1 MIIPADP
8 AGIPG
13 RLEPVVHTPDP
24 PHPADNVEAER
35 LALSRRIARVVLA
48 IALVG
53 LGAWILHRFLAA
65 LAWAG
70 VLAIALWPLYRRV
83 ALALPGGRS
92 RIVAPL
98 LVTLSVG
105 LIFTVPFIYVAIEG
119 AREVRIVVQFLGEAE
134 HNGVPVPEWVPQF
147 PVVGR
152 FIEEWWHANL
162 SDPDAA
168 KELLGRINP
177 RSVTASA
184 RLYGSE
190 IIHRLIIFG
199 FTLLTLFFLFRDG
212 TSFSRQL
219 LRVSDRLLGPDGE
232 RVGRHMVQAVLATV
246 NGLVLVGL
254 GEGALIGIAYIIA
267 GLPHPVSV
275 AALTGVLAV
284 IPFGAP
290 IAFGA
295 AALYLAASGSTIAAA
310 AVFCFGLVVVFVAD
324 HAIRP
329 VIIGGAARLPFLWV
343 LLGILGGLETFG
355 IIGLFLGPAIMAAL
369 ISLWRDWTELPN
381 TGGPLRET

>member
-1 MIIPADP
+1 VDYPPDP
-8 AGIPG
+8 A
-13 RLEPVVHTPDP
+13 P
-24 PHPADNVEAER
+24 PSHSIEAER

-83 ALALPGGRS
+83 ARALPAGKT
-92 RIVAPL
+92 RILAPL
-98 LVTLSVG
+98 VATLSVG

-119 AREVRIVVQFLGEAE
+119 ARELHIVVQFLGEAQ
-134 HNGVPVPEWVPQF
+134 HNGIPAPEWVPQL

-152 FIEEWWHANL
+152 SLDEWWRTNL
-162 SDPDAA
+162 SDPNAA
-168 KELLGRINP
+168 QELLGRLNP
-177 RSVTASA
+177 RSLASSA
-184 RLYGSE
+184 RLYGAE
-190 IIHRLIIFG
+190 IVHRLIIFG
-199 FTLLTLFFLFRDG
+199 FTLLTLFFLLRDG
-212 TSFSRQL
+212 ALFSRQL
-219 LRVSDRLLGPDGE
+219 IRISDRLLGPDGE
-232 RVGRHMVQAVLATV
+232 RVGRHVVQAVLATV

-290 IAFGA
+290 LAFGA
-295 AALYLAASGSTIAAA
+295 AALYLAATGNTIAGA

-324 HAIRP
+324 HAVRP

-355 IIGLFLGPAIMAAL
+355 IIGLFLGPAIMAAV
-369 ISLWRDWTELPN
+369 ISLWRDWTDARN
-381 TGGPLRET
+381 AGGSHAGET

>member
-1 MIIPADP
+1 MDH
-8 AGIPG
+8 
-13 RLEPVVHTPDP
+13 LPDLH
-24 PHPADNVEAER
+24 HPTDSVEAER

-70 VLAIALWPLYRRV
+70 VLAIALWPLYRRLAV
-83 ALALPGGRS
+83 ALPEGKS
-92 RIVAPL
+92 RILAPL
-98 LVTLSVG
+98 LFTLSVG

-119 AREVRIVVQFLGEAE
+119 AREVRIIVQFLGEAE

-152 FIEEWWHANL
+152 FIEEWWRANL
-162 SDPDAA
+162 SDPNTAQ
-168 KELLGRINP
+168 ELLGRINP

-184 RLYGSE
+184 RLYGPE
-190 IIHRLIIFG
+190 VVHRLIIFG

-212 TSFSRQL
+212 MLFSRQL

-232 RVGRHMVQAVLATV
+232 RIGRHVVQAVLATV

-254 GEGALIGIAYIIA
+254 GEGALMGIAYIIA

-290 IAFGA
+290 VAFGA
-295 AALYLAASGSTIAAA
+295 AALYLAAGGSTIAGA
-310 AVFCFGLVVVFVAD
+310 AVCCFGLVVVFVAD

-369 ISLWRDWTELPN
+369 ISLWRDWTEMPSVG
-381 TGGPLRET
+381 GGPVREA

>member
-1 MIIPADP
+1 VD
-8 AGIPG
+8 
-13 RLEPVVHTPDP
+13 HTPDR
-24 PHPADNVEAER
+24 PHLTDPHLIDIVEAER
-35 LALSRRIARVVLA
+35 LALSRRIARILLA

-53 LGAWILHRFLAA
+53 LGAWIVHRFLAA

-70 VLAIALWPLYRRV
+70 VLAIALWPLHRRL
-83 ALALPGGRS
+83 ALALPGGKS
-92 RIVAPL
+92 RILAPL
-98 LVTLSVG
+98 LVTLAVG
-105 LIFTVPFIYVAIEG
+105 LVFTVPFIYVAIEG
-119 AREVRIVVQFLGEAE
+119 AREVRVVVHFLGEAE
-134 HNGVPVPEWVPQF
+134 HNGIPVPEWVPQL
-147 PVVGR
+147 PLAGR
-152 FIEEWWHANL
+152 YAEEWWRTNL
-162 SDPDAA
+162 SDPNAA
-168 KELLGRINP
+168 QELLGRIHP
-177 RSVTASA
+177 RSLAASA
-184 RLYGSE
+184 RLYGAE

-212 TSFSRQL
+212 TLFSRQL
-219 LRVSDRLLGPDGE
+219 LRASDRLLGPDGE
-232 RVGRHMVQAVLATV
+232 RVGRHMMQAVLATV

-254 GEGALIGIAYIIA
+254 GEGALMGIAYMIA

-290 IAFGA
+290 VAFGA
-295 AALYLAASGSTIAAA
+295 AALYLAASGSAIAGV
-310 AVFCFGLVVVFVAD
+310 AVLCFGLVVVFVAD

-369 ISLWRDWTELPN
+369 ISLWRDWTEMPN
-381 TGGPLRET
+381 AGGGPLGGT

>member
-1 MIIPADP
+1 MD
-8 AGIPG
+8 
-13 RLEPVVHTPDP
+13 RTPDL
-24 PHPADNVEAER
+24 PHPTDSVEAAR
-35 LALSRRIARVVLA
+35 LALSRRIARVLLA
-48 IALVG
+48 IALVA

-83 ALALPGGRS
+83 ALALPGGKS
-92 RIVAPL
+92 RILAPL
-98 LVTLSVG
+98 LVTLTVG

-119 AREVRIVVQFLGEAE
+119 AREIHIVVEFLAEAE

-152 FIEEWWHANL
+152 SIEEWWRANL
-162 SDPDAA
+162 SDPNAA
-168 KELLGRINP
+168 KELLGKINP

-184 RLYGSE
+184 RLYGPE
-190 IIHRLIIFG
+190 IIHRFIIFG

-212 TSFSRQL
+212 TLFSRQL
-219 LRVSDRLLGPDGE
+219 LRASDRLLGPDGE

-275 AALTGVLAV
+275 AALTGILAV

-290 IAFGA
+290 VAFGA
-295 AALYLAASGSTIAAA
+295 AALYLAASGSTIAGA

-369 ISLWRDWTELPN
+369 ISLWRDWTEMPSAG
-381 TGGPLRET
+381 GGPVGEA

>member
-1 MIIPADP
+1 MGGEFSQEGNFVASP
-8 AGIPG
+8 
-13 RLEPVVHTPDP
+13 PDP
-24 PHPADNVEAER
+24 SRPPVSVEAER
-35 LALSRRIARVVLA
+35 LALSQRIARVVLA
-48 IALVG
+48 IALLG

-70 VLAIALWPLYRRV
+70 VLAIALWPFYRRL
-83 ALALPGGRS
+83 ARALPRDKA
-92 RIVAPL
+92 RILAPL
-98 LVTLSVG
+98 LVTLAIG
-105 LIFTVPFIYVAIEG
+105 LTFAVPFVYVAIEG
-119 AREVRIVVQFLGEAE
+119 AREIRIAVQFLGEAE
-134 HNGVPVPEWVPQF
+134 RNGVPVPEWVPQL

-152 FIEEWWHANL
+152 IVEEWWRANL
-162 SDPDAA
+162 SDPNAA
-168 KELLGRINP
+168 QELLGKINP
-177 RSVTASA
+177 RSVAASA
-184 RLYGSE
+184 RLYGAE
-190 IIHRLIIFG
+190 IVHRLIIFG

-212 TSFSRQL
+212 ALFSRQL

-290 IAFGA
+290 VAFGA
-295 AALYLAASGSTIAAA
+295 AALYLAATGSTIAGA
-310 AVFCFGLVVVFVAD
+310 AVFGFGLVVVFVAD
-324 HAIRP
+324 HAVRP

-369 ISLWRDWTELPN
+369 ISLWRDWTETPDH
-381 TGGPLRET
+381 PMEKA

>member
-1 MIIPADP
+1 VD
-8 AGIPG
+8 
-13 RLEPVVHTPDP
+13 HTPDL
-24 PHPADNVEAER
+24 PHPTDSVEAER

-83 ALALPGGRS
+83 ALALPGGKS
-92 RIVAPL
+92 RILAPL
-98 LVTLSVG
+98 LVTLAVG
-105 LIFTVPFIYVAIEG
+105 LVFTVPFIYVAIEG
-119 AREVRIVVQFLGEAE
+119 AREMRIVVQYLGEAE
-134 HNGVPVPEWVPQF
+134 RNGVPVPEWIPQL

-152 FIEEWWHANL
+152 TAEEWWRTNL
-162 SDPDAA
+162 SDPNAA
-168 KELLGRINP
+168 QELLGKIKP
-177 RSVTASA
+177 GSIAASA
-184 RLYGSE
+184 RLYGAE

-212 TSFSRQL
+212 MLFSRQL
-219 LRVSDRLLGPDGE
+219 LRASDRLLGPDGE

-254 GEGALIGIAYIIA
+254 GEGALIGIAYFIA

-290 IAFGA
+290 VAFGA
-295 AALYLAASGSTIAAA
+295 AALYLAGSGSTIAGA

-329 VIIGGAARLPFLWV
+329 IIIGGAARLPFLWV

-369 ISLWRDWTELPN
+369 ISLWRDWTELPSAGGGSLS
-381 TGGPLRET
+381 GGPVGET

>member
-1 MIIPADP
+1 VDRP
-8 AGIPG
+8 
-13 RLEPVVHTPDP
+13 PDP
-24 PHPADNVEAER
+24 PQSLPVVEAER
-35 LALSRRIARVVLA
+35 LAVSRRIARVVLA

-53 LGAWILHRFLAA
+53 FGVWILHRFLAA

-70 VLAIALWPLYRRV
+70 VLAIALWPLYRRI
-83 ALALPGGRS
+83 ARAFPGDRA
-92 RIVAPL
+92 RILAPL
-98 LVTLSVG
+98 LVTLSIG
-105 LIFTVPFIYVAIEG
+105 LIFTVPFIYVAVEG
-119 AREVRIVVQFLGEAE
+119 ARELRIVVDFISEAQR
-134 HNGVPVPEWVPQF
+134 NGIPTPGWVAHLPVIGGTV
-147 PVVGR
+147 
-152 FIEEWWHANL
+152 EEWWRTNL
-162 SDPDAA
+162 SDPNAA
-168 KELLGRINP
+168 QELLGKLKP
-177 RSVTASA
+177 GSVAASA
-184 RLYGSE
+184 RLYGAE
-190 IIHRLIIFG
+190 IVHRLVIFG

-212 TSFSRQL
+212 ALFSRQL

-254 GEGALIGIAYIIA
+254 GEGALIGIAYVIA

-290 IAFGA
+290 VAFAA
-295 AALYLAASGSTIAAA
+295 AALYLAAIGNTIAGA

-324 HAIRP
+324 HAVRP

-355 IIGLFLGPAIMAAL
+355 IVGLFLGPAIMAAL
-369 ISLWRDWTELPN
+369 ISLWRDWTESPDPGIALKEP
-381 TGGPLRET
+381 

>member
-1 MIIPADP
+1 VDRA
-8 AGIPG
+8 
-13 RLEPVVHTPDP
+13 PDP
-24 PHPADNVEAER
+24 THTTDSGEAER

-53 LGAWILHRFLAA
+53 IGAWILHRFLAA

-83 ALALPGGRS
+83 ALALPGVKS
-92 RIVAPL
+92 RILVPL
-98 LVTLSVG
+98 LVTLAVG

-119 AREVRIVVQFLGEAE
+119 AREIHTVVQFLSEAE
-134 HNGVPVPEWVPQF
+134 HNGVPVPEWVPQL

-152 FIEEWWHANL
+152 AVEEWWLANL
-162 SDPDAA
+162 SDPNAA
-168 KELLGRINP
+168 QELLGRINP
-177 RSVTASA
+177 RSVAASA
-184 RLYGSE
+184 RLYGAE
-190 IIHRLIIFG
+190 ITHRLIIFG

-212 TSFSRQL
+212 MLFSRQL
-219 LRVSDRLLGPDGE
+219 LRISDRLLGPDGE

-254 GEGALIGIAYIIA
+254 GEGALIGIAYMIA

-295 AALYLAASGSTIAAA
+295 AALYLVASGSTIAAA

-369 ISLWRDWTELPN
+369 ISLWRDWTEIPGA
-381 TGGPLRET
+381 GGRPVGET

>member
-1 MIIPADP
+1 MD
-8 AGIPG
+8 
-13 RLEPVVHTPDP
+13 HTPDR
-24 PHPADNVEAER
+24 PHLTDPHLIDIVEAER
-35 LALSRRIARVVLA
+35 LALSRRIARILLA

-53 LGAWILHRFLAA
+53 LGAWIVHRFLAA

-70 VLAIALWPLYRRV
+70 VLAIALWPLHRRL
-83 ALALPGGRS
+83 ALALPGGKS
-92 RIVAPL
+92 RILAPL
-98 LVTLSVG
+98 LVTLAVG
-105 LIFTVPFIYVAIEG
+105 LVFSVPFIYVAIEG
-119 AREVRIVVQFLGEAE
+119 AREVRVVVHFLGEAE
-134 HNGVPVPEWVPQF
+134 HNGIPVPEWVPQL
-147 PVVGR
+147 PLAGR
-152 FIEEWWHANL
+152 YAEEWWRTNL
-162 SDPDAA
+162 SDPNAA
-168 KELLGRINP
+168 QELLGRIHP
-177 RSVTASA
+177 RSLAASA
-184 RLYGSE
+184 RFYGAE

-212 TSFSRQL
+212 TLFSRQL
-219 LRVSDRLLGPDGE
+219 LRASDRLLGPDGE
-232 RVGRHMVQAVLATV
+232 RVGRHMMQAVLATV

-254 GEGALIGIAYIIA
+254 GEGALMGIAYIIA

-290 IAFGA
+290 VAFGA
-295 AALYLAASGSTIAAA
+295 AALYLAASGSAIAGV
-310 AVFCFGLVVVFVAD
+310 AVLCFGLVVVFVAD

-369 ISLWRDWTELPN
+369 ISLWRDWTEMPN
-381 TGGPLRET
+381 AGGGPLGGT